1 MIPPIPSP
9 RWPTMTRGAAVDAV
23 RAGGYSGAAP
33 SKNSALAG
41 YRAAPSSLGAMWRP
55 ALTWRKGRLFLT
67 AEIADDTRQTLNKLF
82 KPNVMIAPI
91 NLGRLIIGKDLAVA
105 VP

>member
-1 MIPPIPSP
+1 M
-9 RWPTMTRGAAVDAV
+9 R
-23 RAGGYSGAAP
+23 
-33 SKNSALAG
+33 SALAG
-41 YRAAPSSLGAMWRP
+41 TLGQPRAKIAHWRRYRAAPSSLGAMWRP

-91 NLGRLIIGKDLAVA
+91 NLGRLIIGKDLAVE